1 MMTIKMKDFFSYL
14 LQYFNIINLD
24 QVNLLFF
31 VVVVLFSIYII
42 LKNKNKKKRSTQ
54 KCFKYFN

>member
-42 LKNKNKKKRSTQ
+42 LKNKNKTKKVNS
-54 KCFKYFN
+54 KMF